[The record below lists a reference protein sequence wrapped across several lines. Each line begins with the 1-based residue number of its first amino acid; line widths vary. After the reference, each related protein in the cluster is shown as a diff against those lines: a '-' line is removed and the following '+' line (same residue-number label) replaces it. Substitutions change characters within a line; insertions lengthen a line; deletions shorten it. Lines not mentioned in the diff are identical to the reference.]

1 MAGTPVTFQGT
12 GTIASPKSTGTST
25 MTVFEITAPAN
36 QAVYVNNFKIS
47 CDGTASNGPQV
58 LVEPLNNCT
67 TGQGTASALTLTKSE
82 PEQGHTIQATA
93 KEHFTV
99 EGTHNGIA
107 APGKSYLHPQGRDW
121 VLPRRIR
128 VPAGKAF
135 RVRVTVGTA
144 VNYMFSGEAEE

>member
-1 MAGTPVTFQGT
+1 MAGTPLTFQGT

-25 MTVFEITAPAN
+25 MTIFEATAPAN
-36 QAVYVNNFKIS
+36 QAIYINNFKAS
-47 CDGTASNGPQV
+47 FDGTASNGPQV
-58 LVEPLNNCT
+58 LIEPLTNCT
-67 TGQGTASALTLTKSE
+67 AGQGTASALTLTKSE
-82 PEQGHTIQATA
+82 PEQSLTIQTTA

-99 EGTHNGIA
+99 EGTHNGTA
-107 APGKSYLHPQGRDW
+107 VPGKSYEHPQTRDW

-144 VNYMFSGEAEE
+144 VNYMFTGELEE